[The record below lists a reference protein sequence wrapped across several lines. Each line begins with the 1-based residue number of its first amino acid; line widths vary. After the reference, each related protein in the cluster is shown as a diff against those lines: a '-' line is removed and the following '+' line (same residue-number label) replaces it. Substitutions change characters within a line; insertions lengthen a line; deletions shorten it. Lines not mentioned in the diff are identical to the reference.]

1 MFASKRKST
10 VIAEGLKIIGNVSAD
25 GTVEVNGQVDGD
37 LHCTSLIVSPKAL
50 ISGGIKARSVV
61 VNGKVDGPISG
72 EDVILKS
79 HAFVNGDIQAQSLS
93 IERGAHFDGRS
104 LRPEVT
110 NLRQVEE
117 PAPNGQLEKEAEPK
131 TKVEE
136 PAPNGLL
143 ERVRPALFK
152 KEAEPKTKVEEP
164 APNGQLER
172 VSPALF
178 KKEAE
183 PKTKIARRSDLKQ

>member
-10 VIAEGLKIIGNVSAD
+10 VIAEGLKIIGNVNAD
-25 GTVEVNGQVDGD
+25 GAVEVNGQVDGD

-61 VNGKVDGPISG
+61 VNGKVEGPISG

-79 HAFVNGDIQAQSLS
+79 HAFVTGDIHAQSLS

-117 PAPNGQLEKEAEPK
+117 PASNGQ
-131 TKVEE
+131 
-136 PAPNGLL
+136 L

-152 KEAEPKTKVEEP
+152 KEAEPKTK
-164 APNGQLER
+164 
-172 VSPALF
+172 
-178 KKEAE
+178 
-183 PKTKIARRSDLKQ
+183 IARRLDLKASRERTSENKAKTSAIVDLVFAARAASNISDCEALWRFEAFSSRYS